1 MSPGIHLEGYMV
13 SQLRRPQWKFYAL

>member
-13 SQLRRPQWKFYAL
+13 SQLRRPQWKFCAL